1 MTNYE
6 NPNHRPLFLAKVVV
20 NSGFPDLIKKV
31 VHSSTQGFVSLHLL
45 ITSSKS
51 TKSQQKVNNKS
62 TKSQQ
67 KANKKPPPPPPPP
80 PATTTTGI
88 LHLQGTQQHTFHSAA
103 HRFGRPANGN
113 ARTAEAT

>member
-1 MTNYE
+1 
-6 NPNHRPLFLAKVVV
+6 
-20 NSGFPDLIKKV
+20 
-31 VHSSTQGFVSLHLL
+31 LL

-67 KANKKPPPPPPPP
+67 KANKKPPPPQPPP

-113 ARTAEAT
+113 AGTAEAT